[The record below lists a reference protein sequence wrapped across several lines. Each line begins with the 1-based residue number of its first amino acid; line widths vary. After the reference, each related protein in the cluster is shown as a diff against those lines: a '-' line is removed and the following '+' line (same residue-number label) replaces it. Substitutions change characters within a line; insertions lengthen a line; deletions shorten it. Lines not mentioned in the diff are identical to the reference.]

1 VDSSDAVPLL
11 ELRGVSRHYGP
22 VAALSEVDFT
32 CRAGEIHAVL
42 GENGAG
48 KSTLMKL
55 IAGVV
60 QPTPG
65 EIFIEARA
73 TRLATPAAAQSHGIV
88 CMFQELSLAPD
99 LSVRDNL
106 LLGARS
112 TGLGLFSYR
121 KLGHARALLDRIGGE
136 SIRLTM
142 RVRDLTLPDR
152 QLVEIVKALYRS
164 PRLLILDE
172 ATSALNASVVERVFD
187 LLREL
192 RDEGLGVLFI
202 SHRFHEVDALADR
215 ISVFRNGRLVETFDN
230 GAYDYGDIIR
240 LMIGQPL
247 TALFPPKASVGDR
260 TLGVPTGPPLL
271 SVHDLSWE
279 GGLHQVNLDVRAGSI
294 TGIGGLDGQGQT
306 ILLHALFGV
315 LRRVHGEVRLDGHP
329 IRLSGPRS
337 AKAPAVGLALVPED
351 RKTEGLIPALSIRD
365 NVTLALLG
373 REAGRGDGSE
383 ADIAALASEL
393 ELVCASFDQPVGSL
407 SGGNQ
412 QKVALMKWLA
422 LKPRVLLLAD
432 PTRGIDVKTKAQ
444 IYTLLRRLAT
454 NGIGIVLLTTDQEEL
469 VHLCDEVHV
478 FYGGRV
484 VQRLAGES
492 LTSENV
498 IAASLNVAA

>member
-1 VDSSDAVPLL
+1 MDRSAAAPLL

-60 QPTPG
+60 QPSPG
-65 EIFIEARA
+65 ELRIDGEPV
-73 TRLATPAAAQSHGIV
+73 RLATPAAAQGRGIV

-99 LSVRDNL
+99 LSVRDNV

-112 TGLGLFSYR
+112 TGLGPFSYR
-121 KLGHARALLDRIGGE
+121 ALDRARALLDRIGGE
-136 SIRLTM
+136 TIRLTM

-172 ATSALNASVVERVFD
+172 ATSALNASVVERVFE

-215 ISVFRNGRLVETFDN
+215 ISVFRNGRHVETFDN
-230 GAYDYGDIIR
+230 GRHDYAEIIR

-247 TALFPPKASVGDR
+247 TELFPPRPEVGADALDAKA
-260 TLGVPTGPPLL
+260 GPPVL
-271 SVHDLSWE
+271 SVRDLCWE
-279 GGLHQVNLDVRAGSI
+279 GRLHDVSLDVPAGSI
-294 TGIGGLDGQGQT
+294 VGIGGLDGQGQMT
-306 ILLHALFGV
+306 LLHALFGV
-315 LRRVHGEVRLDGHP
+315 LRRVRGEVLIDG
-329 IRLSGPRS
+329 RAVDLSGPGA
-337 AKAPAVGLALVPED
+337 AKARDVGLALVPED
-351 RKTEGLIPALSIRD
+351 RKTEGLIPALSIGD

-373 REAGRGDGSE
+373 HEAVQGEGSE
-383 ADIAALASEL
+383 AHIVSLAAEL
-393 ELVCASFDQPVGSL
+393 ELVCASFDQPVGAL

-412 QKVALMKWLA
+412 QKVALMKWLV
-422 LKPRVLLLAD
+422 LKPRCLLLAD

-444 IYTLLRRLAT
+444 IYTLLRRLAAQ
-454 NGIGIVLLTTDQEEL
+454 GVGVLLLTTDQEEL

-484 VQRLAGES
+484 VQRLTGDA